1 MSYEERVNEL
11 EAEGLTRSDA
21 QGVVDAEDMTKKD
34 DFNARQWVPPQQL
47 EVWMDN
53 MAGEEGEYFIDKMV
67 ELSGIVKRMPLV
79 NDHEAKSKPH
89 LRYFT
94 GGMTWHIYAKDF
106 PYDGNHPDDEGN
118 PKGDQR
124 QAFGHA
130 DLGYG
135 GEFGY
140 ISLVELFE
148 VAPLLNLDMHF
159 TPGDARR

>member
-1 MSYEERVNEL
+1 MRGINTTGFPPVS
-11 EAEGLTRSDA
+11 
-21 QGVVDAEDMTKKD
+21 MTHKMGIKIPEIK
-34 DFNARQWVPPQQL
+34 DFNARQWVPPMQL
-47 EVWMDN
+47 EVWMGN
-53 MAGEEGEYFIDKMV
+53 MTGEEGDYFIDKMV
-67 ELSGIVKRMPLV
+67 ELSDIVKRMPLAT
-79 NDHEAKSKPH
+79 DQEAESKPH

-94 GGMTWHIYAKDF
+94 GDMTWHIYAKDF
-106 PYDGNHPDDEGN
+106 PYDGDSDNPNDPGN

-140 ISLVELFE
+140 ISLVEMFE
-148 VAPLLNLDMHF
+148 VAPSLNLDMHF